1 MVGGEL
7 AQEEGD
13 SHGKEDE
20 EEAGCVHDLG
30 LRVLRHVLQDVQ
42 YVSGLQFAFL
52 KILWRQQITPLQKR
66 EVEMFICEKRQ
77 LYLSPNVKKQNIS
90 LTPAMFD
97 QIIFSRWPIQ
107 AAATAKA
114 RMAEPKY

>member
-42 YVSGLQFAFL
+42 YVSGLQIAFL
-52 KILWRQQITPLQKR
+52 KMLWRQQITPLQKER
-66 EVEMFICEKRQ
+66 LKC
-77 LYLSPNVKKQNIS
+77 STVKKYNC
-90 LTPAMFD
+90 
-97 QIIFSRWPIQ
+97 IFLI
-107 AAATAKA
+107 
-114 RMAEPKY
+114 M

>member
-7 AQEEGD
+7 AEEEGD
-13 SHGKEDE
+13 PHGKEDE
-20 EEAGCVHDLG
+20 EEASCVHDLG
-30 LRVLRHVLQDVQ
+30 LRVLRRVLQDVQ
-42 YVSGLQFAFL
+42 YVSGLQISFSKMF
-52 KILWRQQITPLQKR
+52 WRQQITPLQKR